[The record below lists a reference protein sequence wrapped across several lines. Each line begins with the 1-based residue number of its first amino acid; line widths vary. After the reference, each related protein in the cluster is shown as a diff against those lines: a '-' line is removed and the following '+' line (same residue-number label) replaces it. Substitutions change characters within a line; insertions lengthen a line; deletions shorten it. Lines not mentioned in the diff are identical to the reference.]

1 MLKLLIATDGSEHA
15 GRAIE
20 AAARLGKLVPGTEAV
35 LLNVRE
41 LPVYYGE
48 LPAYDFAAIE
58 EAARLNQIQLL
69 EEALAKARACGL
81 QQVVTEAAVGV
92 PATEIARVATERA
105 VDQIVI
111 GTHGRNALAGLVM
124 GSVAQRVVH
133 LVSMPV
139 LLVK

>member
-15 GRAIE
+15 DRAMA
-20 AAARLGKLVPGTEAV
+20 AAARLGAQVPGTEVV

-58 EAARLNQIQLL
+58 EAARLSQVKLL
-69 EEALAKARACGL
+69 DEALAKARACGL

-92 PATEIARVATERA
+92 PAAEIARVANERA

-133 LVSMPV
+133 LVNMPV

>member
-20 AAARLGKLVPGTEAV
+20 AAARLAKLVPETEAV
-35 LLNVRE
+35 LINVRE

-58 EAARLNQIQLL
+58 EAACLNQTKLL
-69 EEALAKARACGL
+69 EEAQAKARACGL
-81 QQVVTEAAVGV
+81 RQVVTEAAVGI

>member
-1 MLKLLIATDGSEHA
+1 MFRLLIAIDGSEYA

-20 AAARLGKLVPGTEAV
+20 AAARLAKLVPETEAV
-35 LLNVRE
+35 LINVRE

-58 EAARLNQIQLL
+58 EASQLNQVKLL
-69 EEALAKARACGL
+69 DEAVAKARASGL
-81 QQVVTEAAVGV
+81 QQVVTEAALGV
-92 PATEIARVATERA
+92 PATQIARVAAERA

>member
-20 AAARLGKLVPGTEAV
+20 AAARLAKLVPETEAA
-35 LLNVRE
+35 LINVRE
-41 LPVYYGE
+41 LPLYYGE

-58 EAARLNQIQLL
+58 EGARLNQTKLL
-69 EEALAKARACGL
+69 EEALAKARVCGL
-81 QQVVTEAAVGV
+81 QQVVTVATEGV

-111 GTHGRNALAGLVM
+111 GTHGRNALAGFVM